1 MRLIKNF
8 FTIFV
13 VIFVFMSSS
22 YSQDQIVYLDL
33 DYVVVNSKAGKT
45 ILKKLEES
53 KNTALSKFEKKGK
66 ELKKKEDE
74 IKRQKNII
82 SEDELKKKLIEFR
95 KEVTNN
101 QKNKK
106 KVINDFNQKKKV
118 EFNEFFKKITPIIE
132 NYVSEKKIDIVLDKK
147 NIFVASKKKNITQ
160 EIIKIIDSKIK

>member
-1 MRLIKNF
+1 MNLIKKF
-8 FTIFV
+8 STIFV
-13 VIFVFMSSS
+13 VIFVSMSSS
-22 YSQDQIVYLDL
+22 YSEDQIVYLDL
-33 DYVVVNSKAGKT
+33 DYVVMNSKVGKK
-45 ILKKLEES
+45 ILKKLEVS
-53 KNTALSKFEKKGK
+53 KKTALLKFEKKGE
-66 ELKKKEDE
+66 ELKKVEDE

-95 KEVTNN
+95 KEVSNYK
-101 QKNKK
+101 KNRQ

-118 EFNEFFKKITPIIE
+118 EFDEFFKKITPIIE